1 MTAIDASRLSAL
13 ETYADI
19 VTESEMVESLH
30 SLTWEAFQ
38 IEIAKLYDRS
48 HELLAKD
55 GETVQMLGRLGY
67 GPLTKPAPR
76 WPLEAKLLNG

>member
-1 MTAIDASRLSAL
+1 MA
-13 ETYADI
+13 E
-19 VTESEMVESLH
+19 
-30 SLTWEAFQ
+30 
-38 IEIAKLYDRS
+38 LYDLS